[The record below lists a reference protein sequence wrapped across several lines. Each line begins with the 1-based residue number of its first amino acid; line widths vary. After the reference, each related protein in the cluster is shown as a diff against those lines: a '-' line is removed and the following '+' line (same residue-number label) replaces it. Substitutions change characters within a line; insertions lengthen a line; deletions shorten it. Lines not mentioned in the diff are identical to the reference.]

1 MYTKCGSIED
11 GAGKALLG
19 GHCMVDIAW
28 ADIAWRK
35 ALLGGHCLVPAESM
49 GTWSWESMQQSV
61 LTMRMEINIL
71 LLKLFV
77 EMHKEGCKLN
87 QFTFPSF
94 LKACANI
101 AATEQGKHVHYH
113 AIRSGFEVDI
123 YVGNSL
129 VDMYAKCASV
139 DDARQVFDGMPEK
152 NVLSCNAIF
161 VGYTQNEKSE
171 EASTN
176 LLLH

>member
-1 MYTKCGSIED
+1 
-11 GAGKALLG
+11 
-19 GHCMVDIAW
+19 
-28 ADIAWRK
+28 
-35 ALLGGHCLVPAESM
+35 
-49 GTWSWESMQQSV
+49 
-61 LTMRMEINIL
+61 
-71 LLKLFV
+71 
-77 EMHKEGCKLN
+77 
-87 QFTFPSF
+87 
-94 LKACANI
+94 
-101 AATEQGKHVHYH
+101 
-113 AIRSGFEVDI
+113 
-123 YVGNSL
+123 VGNSL

>member
-1 MYTKCGSIED
+1 MFHAHMIKTGFDTDVSVANALVTMYTKCGSIED

-19 GHCMVDIAW
+19 RHCMEDIAWQTLLGGHCMA
-28 ADIAWRK
+28 K
-35 ALLGGHCLVPAESM
+35 ARHCLVPAESM

-71 LLKLFV
+71 LLKIFV

-101 AATEQGKHVHYH
+101 AAMEQGKHVHYH
-113 AIRSGFEVDI
+113 AIRSGFEVDKWVI
-123 YVGNSL
+123 
-129 VDMYAKCASV
+129 
-139 DDARQVFDGMPEK
+139 
-152 NVLSCNAIF
+152 
-161 VGYTQNEKSE
+161 
-171 EASTN
+171 
-176 LLLH
+176 LL